1 VAGLLIGERDR
12 AARRRALCRAV
23 LTVTARFVSDVSHF
37 VTPLAARG
45 INLDMRRTALVG
57 LLAVLVAACTSHT
70 TADTGT
76 SSNAAVIGTRL
87 QAGDRT
93 AAVYEV
99 RDNLD
104 RGYPPSAGQRWIGID
119 AEVCVAETDGLDI
132 RRWQIRDATD
142 QTHEPTL
149 AFDGDVPDPRYR
161 DLTVLN
167 AGQCVRGWIAY
178 EIPTTDTIGAVLY
191 FAPNGT
197 LLTWTR

>member
-1 VAGLLIGERDR
+1 MR
-12 AARRRALCRAV
+12 CAV
-23 LTVTARFVSDVSHF
+23 LSLSLSLCFAYALLPRVVASYAIRCEGQRHT
-37 VTPLAARG
+37 
-45 INLDMRRTALVG
+45 MRCKALVG
-57 LLAVLVAACTSHT
+57 LPAAVLVAACTSAT

-76 SSNAAVIGTRL
+76 SSDAAAAIGTP
-87 QAGDRT
+87 QHAGDRT

-104 RGYPPSAGQRWIGID
+104 RGYPPPAGQRWIGID